1 MEIHFWI
8 LLAFAGTLLFLL
20 SIKIISLKRAAREI
34 EKGLS
39 DRLAE
44 ETNTLICISS
54 GDRDMRALAN
64 SLNRQLRLLRKER
77 RRYQQGDAELKNA
90 VTNISHDLRTPL
102 TAVYGYLDLLQKETL
117 PETSERYVRIIRER
131 TERMKELTE
140 ELFRYSLAV
149 TAAEM
154 TIEPIILNHVL
165 EESAAAFYTAMKEKG
180 IDPDIRLPEK
190 KIIRQLDRPSVSRIF
205 SNLLSNAVRHSAGD
219 LEITLTDDG
228 TVTFANTAPN
238 LDAIQV
244 GQLFDRFYTVQSANN
259 STGLGLAIVRTLT
272 EQMGGTAE
280 AEYENGRLRIR
291 LCFPENRNE

>member
-140 ELFRYSLAV
+140 
-149 TAAEM
+149 
-154 TIEPIILNHVL
+154 
-165 EESAAAFYTAMKEKG
+165 
-180 IDPDIRLPEK
+180 
-190 KIIRQLDRPSVSRIF
+190 
-205 SNLLSNAVRHSAGD
+205 
-219 LEITLTDDG
+219 
-228 TVTFANTAPN
+228 
-238 LDAIQV
+238 
-244 GQLFDRFYTVQSANN
+244 
-259 STGLGLAIVRTLT
+259 
-272 EQMGGTAE
+272 
-280 AEYENGRLRIR
+280 
-291 LCFPENRNE
+291 